1 MSLYSKIKKEIME
14 VGLSTLYFGIWFCLM
29 IVLKGLI
36 LAEYRIEFQG
46 LSMALIG
53 ALIVAK
59 VVLVLEHIPLGAWV
73 QARPALVH
81 VIVRTALYALG
92 VFVVVFLEKAFD
104 ARHEYDGFIPALIRV
119 IHTRD
124 IHHVLAT
131 TIAVTFALIGFNAM
145 FVVRRHIGKGGLLR
159 MFLSP
164 LPEESKDDVSS
175 GQV

>member
-1 MSLYSKIKKEIME
+1 MSLNLKIKKEIIA
-14 VGLSTLYFGIWFCLM
+14 VGLTTLYFGIWFCM
-29 IVLKGLI
+29 FVVLKGLI

-53 ALIVAK
+53 AMIVAK

-81 VIVRTALYALG
+81 VILRTALYALG

-104 ARHEYDGFIPALIRV
+104 TRHEYGGFIISLIQV

-124 IHHVLAT
+124 IHHVLAV
-131 TIAVTFALIGFNAM
+131 TIAVTFALMGFNAL

-175 GQV
+175 GLV